1 MAKGN
6 QKDYIIKKVLNEAV
20 ETILK
25 GMDNLYDKFKGE
37 MYARFENVNVQFKNI
52 DSQFANV
59 ENRLDR
65 IEAEMSYVKDE
76 IKGLKADF
84 STTPSRREFEELKV
98 RVEKRYPL
106 S

>member
-6 QKDYIIKKVLNEAV
+6 QKDYITKKVLDEAV

-25 GMDNLYDKFKGE
+25 GMDNLFDKFKGE
-37 MYARFENVNVQFKNI
+37 MYARFENV
-52 DSQFANV
+52 

-65 IEAEMSYVKDE
+65 IEAELSYVKDE

-98 RVEKRYPL
+98 RVEKHYPL